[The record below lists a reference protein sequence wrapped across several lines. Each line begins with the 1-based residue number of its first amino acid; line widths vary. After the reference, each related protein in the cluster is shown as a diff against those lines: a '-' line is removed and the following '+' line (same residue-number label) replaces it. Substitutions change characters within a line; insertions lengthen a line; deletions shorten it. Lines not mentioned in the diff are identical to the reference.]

1 MTSSAVGKTGAEPE
15 TARRVKTSAQAAVEA
30 AQLKAKG
37 EIEAVVGVIEQHNQ
51 PVIEEAEQQVDRK
64 RRSRNTWGILVSS
77 EQYEQSLLDSAK
89 KKADTKKKLDDKKGK
104 KERDFLRTWNPLLEK
119 AKESLEKH
127 RPEGGE
133 VKLTPLKVGEM
144 KALIVGKTGK
154 HPKAKT
160 NKNDAMKNE
169 LRSVMKNNYVLAAM
183 PPDSPAGG
191 GGDDDGEE
199 EEEEEEEEEDNV
211 AQVLDMSN

>member
-1 MTSSAVGKTGAEPE
+1 LFSISRWKVFFRKLLSRHYRLKLQKEGGRIKYSEILRIAEKAANECTTAADQLHDNERVGYRVDPDSGQLRYKPTDAVNQSFYMTSSAVGKTGAEPE

-89 KKADTKKKLDDKKGK
+89 KKADTKKKLDNKKGK
-104 KERDFLRTWNPLLEK
+104 
-119 AKESLEKH
+119 
-127 RPEGGE
+127 
-133 VKLTPLKVGEM
+133 
-144 KALIVGKTGK
+144 
-154 HPKAKT
+154 
-160 NKNDAMKNE
+160 
-169 LRSVMKNNYVLAAM
+169 
-183 PPDSPAGG
+183 
-191 GGDDDGEE
+191 
-199 EEEEEEEEEDNV
+199 
-211 AQVLDMSN
+211 